1 VNLRSL
7 FWVLVAA
14 FALWAFVYGAMH
26 PPKPPP
32 IPQPTPLPRL
42 APSGPA
48 RRDLFSNDP
57 VIAGR
62 TPRGGFIPGPARL
75 VAMVGLC
82 GASLANE
89 RAMLEAPFPIGV
101 ILDPHARDAR
111 RVAALAH
118 ARGEELFIQSDRA
131 PSASELQTWRREFG
145 SVLGVATRHPDR
157 TIATLAGSTLVVFD
171 ERGASNPMEFTR
183 SEIRLIRRDVRIDD
197 RDSVPYITYMLE
209 QATALAR
216 RRGIVV
222 LLMRPRANDLT
233 AIEGLLQRRHD
244 VQFVQPGTAERV

>member
-1 VNLRSL
+1 MNARTI
-7 FWVLVAA
+7 FWSLVAA
-14 FALWAFVYGAMH
+14 FALWAFIYGAFH

-32 IPQPTPLPRL
+32 IPKPTPLPRL
-42 APSGPA
+42 APAGPA
-48 RRDLFSNDP
+48 RRDLFSRDP

-62 TPRGGFIPGPARL
+62 TPRHGFIPGPARL

-82 GASLANE
+82 GSSLRNE
-89 RAMLEAPFPIGV
+89 SAMLSAPFPIGV
-101 ILDPHARDAR
+101 ILDPSARDAR
-111 RVAALAH
+111 RVAAVAH
-118 ARGEELFIQSDRA
+118 AHGDELFVQADRA
-131 PSASELQTWRREFG
+131 PSATALKTWQKRFDG
-145 SVLGVATRHPDR
+145 FLGIATRHPNR
-157 TIATLAGSTLVVFD
+157 MIATLAGSTLVLFD

-183 SEIRLIRRDVRIDD
+183 SGIRLIRRDIRIDD

-222 LLMRPRANDLT
+222 LLMRPRPTDLA

-244 VQFVQPGTAERV
+244 LQIVQPATAERV

>member
-1 VNLRSL
+1 MNARSI
-7 FWVLVAA
+7 FWALLAG
-14 FALWAFVYGAMH
+14 FALWAFVYGALH

-32 IPQPTPLPRL
+32 IPKPTPLPRL

-62 TPRGGFIPGPARL
+62 TPRHGFIPGPARL

-82 GASLANE
+82 GSSLAAE
-89 RAMLEAPFPIGV
+89 RTMLSAPFPIGI
-101 ILDPHARDAR
+101 ILDPRARDAR
-111 RVAALAH
+111 RVAKFAH
-118 ARGEELFIQSDRA
+118 THGDELFVQAERA
-131 PSASELQTWRREFG
+131 PSAPALRTWRKQFG
-145 SVLGVATRHPDR
+145 SILGIATRHPNR
-157 TIATLAGSTLVVFD
+157 MIATLAGSTLVLFD

-222 LLMRPRANDLT
+222 LLMRPRRNDLT

-244 VQFVQPGTAERV
+244 VQIVQPATAEHV

>member
-1 VNLRSL
+1 MNARSI
-7 FWVLVAA
+7 FWMLLAA
-14 FALWAFVYGAMH
+14 FAFWAFAYGALH

-32 IPQPTPLPRL
+32 IPQPTALPRL

-62 TPRGGFIPGPARL
+62 TPRRGFIPGPARL

-82 GASLANE
+82 GASLAGE
-89 RAMLEAPFPIGV
+89 RAVLDAPFPIGV
-101 ILDPHARDAR
+101 ILDPRARDAR
-111 RVAALAH
+111 RVAAFAH
-118 ARGEELFIQSDRA
+118 ARGEELFIQVDRA
-131 PSASELQTWRREFG
+131 PNASELKRWRRAFG
-145 SVLGVATRHPDR
+145 GFLGFATRHPDR
-157 TIATLAGSTLVVFD
+157 AIATLAGSTFVLFD
-171 ERGASNPMEFTR
+171 ERGASDPRAFAR
-183 SEIRLIRRDVRIDD
+183 AEIRTIRRDVRIDD

-233 AIEGLLQRRHD
+233 AIERLLRRRHD
-244 VQFVQPGTAERV
+244 VQFVQPATAERV